1 MGLQRG
7 RRQCTWR
14 WKTKYFGEQI
24 FAGLAET
31 IIHREKF
38 WKSLPVSPL
47 TTYLIPTVVI
57 YGNIVF
63 LGQVFCLC
71 SFKQLRERSKILP
84 KSLPNWLFLVVIICI
99 TKTHFEVVN
108 FVPLQGYQCLNYTAF
123 ISINMS

>member
-47 TTYLIPTVVI
+47 TTYLVPTVVI
-57 YGNIVF
+57 HGNTVF

-71 SFKQLRERSKILP
+71 SLKQLRERSKILP
-84 KSLPNWLFLVVIICI
+84 KSLPNWLFLVVIIYI

-108 FVPLQGYQCLNYTAF
+108 FVSLQGYQCLNYTVF